1 MRHLIRKA
9 DLSDLDQLVA
19 LEKRAFETDRFS
31 RRTFRYLLTRANAIS
46 LVYELD
52 SKVVAYCVLLFH
64 MGTSSARVYSLAVH
78 PDYQGKG
85 IARKLMVAI
94 EEHAVEHACVAL
106 RLEVRV
112 DGTAAI
118 SLYEQLGYRKIGTVA
133 DYYEDGQAAYRY
145 EKRLSSYLKPEL
157 AKVPYYAQMLEFT
170 CGPAVLMMA
179 MHALDKNIP
188 LNRYLELRIWR
199 ESTTIFMAAGHGG
212 CGPYG
217 LALAA
222 CQRGFAIEIYVNDTG
237 TLFLDSV
244 RSEEKKQVL
253 ELVQDDFLYE
263 LERYDAKIVEG
274 SLNSAE
280 LEKKFNED
288 GIPLV
293 LISSYRLCGEKSPHW
308 VVVTGFDEQYIYV
321 HDPYVDRELGKSE
334 IDTMNMPIAKTDF
347 ERMARFGKSALKAVV
362 IIKKQEDH

>member
-1 MRHLIRKA
+1 VIRKA
-9 DLSDLDQLVA
+9 VLADLDQLVA
-19 LEKRAFETDRFS
+19 LEQRAFQTDQFS

-52 SKVVAYCVLLFH
+52 DRVVGYCVLLFH
-64 MGTSSARVYSLAVH
+64 TGTSLARVYSLAVD
-78 PDYQGKG
+78 PDYQGRG
-85 IARKLMVAI
+85 IARELMEAVEAHAI
-94 EEHAVEHACVAL
+94 EHSCVAL

-112 DGTAAI
+112 DGAAAI
-118 SLYEQLGYRKIGTVA
+118 NLYERLGYKKIGKVE

-145 EKRLSSYLKPEL
+145 EKRLNSYLKPAY
-157 AKVPYYAQMLEFT
+157 AKVPYYGQMLEFT

-179 MHALDKNIP
+179 MHALDKDLE
-188 LNRYLELRIWR
+188 LNRSLELRLWR

-222 CQRGFAIEIYVNDTG
+222 CRRGFAVEIYVNDTG
-237 TLFLDSV
+237 TLFIDSV
-244 RSEEKKQVL
+244 RSEDKKHVL
-253 ELVQDDFLYE
+253 ELVQDDFLAE
-263 LERYDAKIVEG
+263 LQQYNAKIVQG
-274 SLNSAE
+274 TLNSKE
-280 LEKKFNED
+280 LEQKFNKN

-321 HDPYVDRELGKSE
+321 HDPYVDRDQDKSE
-334 IDTMNMPIAKTDF
+334 IDMMNMPIAKTDF

-362 IIKKQEDH
+362 IIKKQEEH